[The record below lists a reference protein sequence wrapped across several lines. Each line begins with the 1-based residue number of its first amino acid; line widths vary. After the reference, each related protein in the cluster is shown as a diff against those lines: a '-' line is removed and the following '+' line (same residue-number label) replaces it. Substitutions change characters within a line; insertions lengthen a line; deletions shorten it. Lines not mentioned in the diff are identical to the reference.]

1 MYPWKKRLCIG
12 AALVF
17 TASLGM
23 TALAAGPDP
32 GFSDVSAD
40 SWYADAVDYVRSNG
54 LMSGTSAATFD
65 PDGTMTRS
73 MLAQTLYR
81 AAGSPAVS
89 GSDSFTDTQGG
100 AWYADAVLWAS
111 QQGVVS
117 GYGNGPV
124 RSR

>member
-89 GSDSFTDTQGG
+89 GSDSFIKGCSCLPSFRQPEHKKNTKKQFF
-100 AWYADAVLWAS
+100 AF
-111 QQGVVS
+111 
-117 GYGNGPV
+117 
-124 RSR
+124 